1 MLFGRKI
8 PHARSI
14 SMRVMR
20 VRCVFLISVSLILI
34 WLLHYAM
41 YMPAEGEN
49 NDIPDSWESQQQAC
63 RHPTL
68 DIINPQI
75 QKHIRDLGE
84 LKCNRES
91 DWIET
96 HKGRAVI
103 NKSLTKLL
111 GKVVCKITY
120 VERVDD
126 FTVQLGKSVFL
137 NTEEESI
144 QLESDFFVVKCES
157 ENKKQWKNLM
167 AGIHRNEN
175 LVEKVRNIKPP
186 PDSMKLNVIMYGL
199 DSMSRM
205 HFIRKL
211 PKTYKYLT
219 EELKAVVLKGYNIVG
234 DGTPQALIPILTGST
249 ESELPETRKRIK
261 NAQFVD
267 VYPFAWKNFS
277 ASGYVTAWAE
287 EQPHVGTFT
296 YRLKGFKDQ
305 PTDHS
310 MRTFFLKLAK
320 VMGNHPKLCLGNK
333 PRHTIMLDWMR
344 QFYDV
349 YPDVPKFAFCFN
361 SELSHDDYNYIGY
374 ADPDIEGFLR
384 HVHDS
389 GILNNTLLIVMSD
402 HGHRFA
408 PIRSSQQGKQ
418 EERMPFFSFV
428 LPPWME
434 EKYPHLV
441 RNLKINQDRLV
452 TPFDIHA
459 TFMTLLNPDVPMQG
473 QLNDRSISLFSEI
486 PSERS
491 CQSAS
496 IEPHW
501 CACLS
506 WFDIPTNDFLAKS
519 VGQAVVTYMND
530 LTKSQRDKCVEL
542 QLGKITRL
550 EKFTP
555 NKAFLTFRQNAD
567 PDGRAGEFSDN
578 TKVTEIVYQVQVIT
592 YPSEGIYE
600 AIVKYSE
607 SDKQYRVKEEEI
619 SRVNMYGDQEH
630 CIHDDYPELRKYCY
644 CKEQLT
650 TE

>member
-1 MLFGRKI
+1 
-8 PHARSI
+8 
-14 SMRVMR
+14 MR
-20 VRCVFLISVSLILI
+20 VRCVFLIGASLLLI

-41 YMPAEGEN
+41 YMTTKIQGNE
-49 NDIPDSWESQQQAC
+49 IPDSWESVQLAC

-84 LKCNRES
+84 LKCNRET

-96 HKGRAVI
+96 QNGRAVI
-103 NKSLTKLL
+103 NKFLTKLH
-111 GKVVCKITY
+111 GKIVCKISY
-120 VERVDD
+120 IERVDD
-126 FTVQLGKSVFL
+126 FTIELGKSVFL
-137 NTEEESI
+137 TSEEESI
-144 QLESDFFVVKCES
+144 KLENDFFVVRCES
-157 ENKKQWKNLM
+157 EKKKQWKNLV
-167 AGIHRNEN
+167 AGIHRNET
-175 LVEKVRNIKPP
+175 LVEKVRKIKPP
-186 PDSMKLNVIMYGL
+186 SDSMKLNVIMYGL

-219 EELKAVVLKGYNIVG
+219 EELRAIVLKGYNIVG
-234 DGTPQALIPILTGST
+234 DGTPQALIPILTGYT
-249 ESELPETRKRIK
+249 EAELPETRKRMK
-261 NAQFVD
+261 DAQFVD

-310 MRTFFLKLAK
+310 MRTFFLKLSK
-320 VMGNHPKLCLGNK
+320 VIENHPKLCIGNK
-333 PRHTIMLDWMR
+333 PRHTVMLDWMR

-374 ADPDIEGFLR
+374 ADPDIESFLR
-384 HVHDS
+384 HIHDS

-441 RNLKINQDRLV
+441 QNLKINQNRLV

-459 TFMTLLNPDVPMQG
+459 TFMTLLNPNVPMQG
-473 QLNDRSISLFSEI
+473 HVNDRSISLFSEI
-486 PSERS
+486 PSERT
-491 CQSAS
+491 CESAS
-496 IEPHW
+496 IESHW

-506 WFDIPTNDFLAKS
+506 WSDLPTTDPLAKT
-519 VGQAVVTYMND
+519 VGQAVVNYMND
-530 LTKSQRDKCVEL
+530 LTKLQRTKCVEL

-555 NKAFLTFRQNAD
+555 NKDFLTFKKNAD
-567 PDGRAGEFSDN
+567 LDGRAGEFSDN
-578 TKVTEIVYQVQVIT
+578 TKVTEVIYQVQVIA
-592 YPSEGIYE
+592 YPSDGIYE

-607 SDKQYRVKEEEI
+607 LDKQYHVKEEEI
-619 SRVNMYGDQEH
+619 SRVNMYGNQEH

-644 CKEQLT
+644 CKEQLDAK
-650 TE
+650 